1 MIHGTNVALPEGV
14 QSLTPLVV
22 LLAAL
27 LTADDQPTVPLQ
39 LEIELMGKVLRYDRN
54 LALHTTTGVSVL
66 VVHVDGEGST
76 AVARQLIEALGSQ
89 PTLGGLA
96 HTEKRVLFTTPQ
108 ALASQVKEQGID
120 VVLFAPGL
128 SSQASELARALDGLE
143 VLTVTTTAS
152 GVREGYV
159 LGFELVAG
167 RPHMLFNLAQA
178 RRQRT
183 DFRAEVLQ
191 LMTVFP

>member
-1 MIHGTNVALPEGV
+1 LTHGTNVALHQPV
-14 QSLTPLVV
+14 QSLTPVVV

-39 LEIELMGKVLRYDRN
+39 LEVELLGKVLRYDRN
-54 LALHTTTGVSVL
+54 LALHTPTGVSVL

-76 AVARQLIEALGSQ
+76 AVARQLFEALGSQ

-96 HTEKRVLFTTPQ
+96 HTEKRMLFSTPQ
-108 ALASQVKEQGID
+108 ALAAQVKEQGID

-128 SSQASELARALDGLE
+128 SNQAGELARALDGLE

-191 LMTVFP
+191 LMTVYP

>member
-1 MIHGTNVALPEGV
+1 MIHGTNVAFRRGV

-27 LTADDQPTVPLQ
+27 LTTDEGPTVPVQLQ
-39 LEIELMGKVLRYDRN
+39 VELLGKVLRYDRN
-54 LALHTTTGVSVL
+54 LTHHATTGVAVL

-76 AVARQLIEALGSQ
+76 AVARQLLEALGNQ

-96 HTEKRVLFTTPQ
+96 HTEKRVRFTTPE
-108 ALASQVKEQGID
+108 ALAAQVKEQGID
-120 VVLFAPGL
+120 VVLIAPGL
-128 SSQASELARALDGLE
+128 STQAAEVARALDGLE
-143 VLTVTTTAS
+143 VLTVTTTAD

-159 LGFELVAG
+159 LGFVLAAG

-178 RRQRT
+178 RRQRA